1 VPSTTLREIPPEEH
15 AQRRAVLRRTRSG
28 DLLAFHRLLV
38 GAVGR
43 NPTEMAAFLCCA
55 RSRVYRLVRAYRPGS
70 LGSRVDQAGQRS
82 SAVPSTLFRPWLTR
96 ALGTILTK
104 APRVYGWG
112 RPRWRWATLAATLQ
126 ATHGIEVAADTRRRW
141 LHERG
146 WVWKRAKR
154 VAQDDDPQRIER

>member
-1 VPSTTLREIPPEEH
+1 VPSSAAPGLVTCWRSTASWWVRWAETRRRWRPSCVVH
-15 AQRRAVLRRTRSG
+15 APVCTALSVRIAP
-28 DLLAFHRLLV
+28 
-38 GAVGR
+38 GAS
-43 NPTEMAAFLCCA
+43 AAGLTK
-55 RSRVYRLVRAYRPGS
+55 R
-70 LGSRVDQAGQRS
+70 GQRS
-82 SAVPSTLFRPWLTR
+82 SAVPSTLFMPWLTR

-154 VAQDDDPQRIER
+154 VAKDDDPQRIER